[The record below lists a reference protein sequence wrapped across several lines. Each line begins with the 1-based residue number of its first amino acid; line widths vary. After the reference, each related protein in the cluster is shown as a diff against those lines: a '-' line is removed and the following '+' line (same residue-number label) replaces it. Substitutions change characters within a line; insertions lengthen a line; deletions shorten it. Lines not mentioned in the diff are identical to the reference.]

1 MSLLFR
7 LRKPLVTSIII
18 SILIFS
24 IAFGLYFF
32 FRGSAEHSIRE
43 LLFDQQKQ
51 RQVESTKSL
60 SEQIESDLDRV
71 IMRLELLARE
81 PALQNGELGTQEAS
95 ELLKQ
100 AESDINSQIT
110 SIDTLGLLNSSNI
123 LANISPDEY
132 RKYIGLDRSQTEYV
146 QEVNRSWQPYISS
159 GFTGALGRYIIAIG
173 VPITNLETGRHVGI
187 ITTAPLTIQFFERYG
202 NILNINTQY
211 ILAVDR
217 NGKYLTAAP
226 PELVGKDFFGEEV
239 QKLTKGNQDVYR
251 LYENAV
257 KFDEPGS
264 TVFDAGGGEHLATA
278 YPVVYGSQ
286 GQIMTVILSTPTA
299 AIYSEIENALFIQK
313 LQTIIILTA
322 ATSATS
328 ALIFLILRRNA
339 ALERKIEKR
348 TSELRTANE
357 ELRNHDRIQKE
368 FINIAAHEL
377 RTPIVPILNLSE
389 LLYSDLLLNSNVK
402 GQQQQQEEE
411 QQNEKLQMLQTI
423 LRNANRLLQLS
434 EDILDVTRIESN
446 TLKLRK
452 ERLNLDDI
460 ILNVVEDYRK
470 QIKNDNVKLI
480 YEPANSVTLIE
491 ADRRRLIQVISNLL
505 NNAIKFT
512 KEGTITVSAT
522 IQRSDVDRR
531 NGRNEGAAAEE
542 EEEELIIAVKDTGSG
557 IDPEL
562 MPRLFTKFA
571 TKSYQGTGLGLY
583 ISKCIVEA
591 HGGRMW
597 AENNNDHSDNRKHQ
611 GATFYF
617 TLPVLDM
624 NEQTREGNEEEEA
637 RLVNDQLH

>member
-1 MSLLFR
+1 
-7 LRKPLVTSIII
+7 
-18 SILIFS
+18 
-24 IAFGLYFF
+24 
-32 FRGSAEHSIRE
+32 
-43 LLFDQQKQ
+43 
-51 RQVESTKSL
+51 
-60 SEQIESDLDRV
+60 
-71 IMRLELLARE
+71 
-81 PALQNGELGTQEAS
+81 
-95 ELLKQ
+95 
-100 AESDINSQIT
+100 
-110 SIDTLGLLNSSNI
+110 
-123 LANISPDEY
+123 
-132 RKYIGLDRSQTEYV
+132 
-146 QEVNRSWQPYISS
+146 
-159 GFTGALGRYIIAIG
+159 
-173 VPITNLETGRHVGI
+173 
-187 ITTAPLTIQFFERYG
+187 
-202 NILNINTQY
+202 
-211 ILAVDR
+211 
-217 NGKYLTAAP
+217 
-226 PELVGKDFFGEEV
+226 
-239 QKLTKGNQDVYR
+239 
-251 LYENAV
+251 
-257 KFDEPGS
+257 
-264 TVFDAGGGEHLATA
+264 
-278 YPVVYGSQ
+278 
-286 GQIMTVILSTPTA
+286 
-299 AIYSEIENALFIQK
+299 
-313 LQTIIILTA
+313 
-322 ATSATS
+322 
-328 ALIFLILRRNA
+328 
-339 ALERKIEKR
+339 
-348 TSELRTANE
+348 
-357 ELRNHDRIQKE
+357 
-368 FINIAAHEL
+368 
-377 RTPIVPILNLSE
+377 
-389 LLYSDLLLNSNVK
+389 
-402 GQQQQQEEE
+402 
-411 QQNEKLQMLQTI
+411 MLQTI

-480 YEPANSVTLIE
+480 YEPANSITLIE

-512 KEGTITVSAT
+512 KEGTVTVSAT

-542 EEEELIIAVKDTGSG
+542 EEQVIIALKDTGSG

>member
-1 MSLLFR
+1 MSLLSR
-7 LRKPLVTSIII
+7 LRKPLASSIII

-32 FRGSAEHSIRE
+32 FRGSAEDSIRE
-43 LLFDQQKQ
+43 LLFEQQKQ
-51 RQVESTKSL
+51 RQVESAKSL

-110 SIDTLGLLNSSNI
+110 SIDTLGLLNSNNI

-132 RKYIGLDRSQTEYV
+132 RNYIGLDRSQTEYV

-239 QKLTKGNQDVYR
+239 QKLTNGNQDVYR

-328 ALIFLILRRNA
+328 ALIFFILRRNA

-460 ILNVVEDYRK
+460 ILNVVEDYRR
-470 QIKNDNVKLI
+470 QIKNDIVKLI

-512 KEGTITVSAT
+512 KEGTVTVSAT

-531 NGRNEGAAAEE
+531 NRRNEGAAAEE
-542 EEEELIIAVKDTGSG
+542 EEVIIAVKDTGSG

-597 AENNNDHSDNRKHQ
+597 AENNNDRSDNRKHQ

-624 NEQTREGNEEEEA
+624 NEQTREGKEEEEA